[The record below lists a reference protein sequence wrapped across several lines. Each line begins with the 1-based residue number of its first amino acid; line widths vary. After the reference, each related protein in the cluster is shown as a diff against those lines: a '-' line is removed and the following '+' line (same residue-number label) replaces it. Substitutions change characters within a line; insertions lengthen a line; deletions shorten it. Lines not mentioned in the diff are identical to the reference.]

1 MRSDA
6 PPLLPILRSRAQGE
20 VLASLLVDP
29 DHEWTISDLSR
40 SLSMPLTS
48 AQSEI
53 ARLETGGLV
62 RSRKV
67 GRARLVRPET
77 DNPIIGPLTQ
87 LILLTFGPRPVVT
100 EEFADLGAD
109 RVLIF
114 GSWAARLDGE
124 PGAAPGD
131 IDVLVVG
138 GTVDR
143 EALYAAAERAE
154 KRLNR
159 PVNPVLRSTA
169 AWADPKADPL
179 LDEVLRG
186 PVVDVTTPPMGSRPR
201 DVAEGPRKG
210 PTAAR

>member
-20 VLASLLVDP
+20 VLAALLVDP

-40 SLSMPLTS
+40 YLSIPLTS

-87 LILLTFGPRPVVT
+87 LILLTFGPRPVIA
-100 EEFADLGAD
+100 EEFADLGGD

-124 PGAAPGD
+124 PGPAPGD

-138 GTVDR
+138 DAVDR

-154 KRLNR
+154 KRLGR
-159 PVNPVLRSTA
+159 PVNPVLRSTS
-169 AWADPKADPL
+169 AWADPTEDPL
-179 LDEVLRG
+179 LDEVLRR
-186 PVVDVTTPPMGSRPR
+186 PVVDLSTPPMG
-201 DVAEGPRKG
+201 A
-210 PTAAR
+210 